1 MRSLSSYSTV
11 PNVSKLTDTIT
22 GNLPSR
28 EELLNAIGLASRSST
43 TSDVA
48 SAIAIFGA
56 GMLIGAGLA
65 LLFAP
70 KSGAEMRRDLG
81 ERFSSEG
88 SSSGSS
94 SSQFG
99 RSTGGASAYGTTP
112 AASGM

>member
-11 PNVSKLTDTIT
+11 PNVSNLTDTIT

-48 SAIAIFGA
+48 STFAVFGA
-56 GMLIGAGLA
+56 GLLIGVGLA

-70 KSGAEMRRDLG
+70 KSGEEMRRDLG
-81 ERFSSEG
+81 ERFSPE
-88 SSSGSS
+88 SS
-94 SSQFG
+94 SSSEFNRG
-99 RSTGGASAYGTTP
+99 TGGSSAYGTAP

>member
-1 MRSLSSYSTV
+1 MRSLSSYSNV
-11 PNVSKLTDTIT
+11 PNMSKLTDTIS

-48 SAIAIFGA
+48 SAIAVFGA
-56 GMLIGAGLA
+56 GLLIGAGLA

-70 KSGAEMRRDLG
+70 KTGEEMRRDLSD
-81 ERFSSEG
+81 RFTSEG
-88 SSSGSS
+88 TSSSRGEYTRGSGS
-94 SSQFG
+94 
-99 RSTGGASAYGTTP
+99 AAAYGGTP

>member
-1 MRSLSSYSTV
+1 MRSLSSYSSV
-11 PNVSKLTDTIT
+11 PNMSKLTDTIT

-48 SAIAIFGA
+48 SVIAVFGA
-56 GMLIGAGLA
+56 GLLIGAGLA

-70 KSGAEMRRDLG
+70 KSGEEMRRDLG

-88 SSSGSS
+88 TSSSRGEFTRGSS
-94 SSQFG
+94 SAA
-99 RSTGGASAYGTTP
+99 ASSGTP